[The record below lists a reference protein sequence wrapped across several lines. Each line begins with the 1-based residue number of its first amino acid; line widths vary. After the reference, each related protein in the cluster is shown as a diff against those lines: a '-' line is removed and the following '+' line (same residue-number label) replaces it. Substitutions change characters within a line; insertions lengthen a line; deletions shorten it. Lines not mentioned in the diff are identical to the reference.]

1 MTCEGLTYSDIPP
14 IYVSSPNYDDMG
26 AILDRLGIS
35 YTDLDMVDLSMANG
49 GVVML
54 NCSFSWQDE
63 VDLDALERF
72 VADGG
77 TLMAS
82 DLTSDAIEYFTDA
95 TFGSGGWGDSV
106 PAEVVDP
113 ELGELLGQETLELDF
128 DTAIN
133 EPNRL
138 PTGATP
144 LLRAADRDS
153 VIAYKFPY
161 QRGSVVYTVFHNHSQ
176 PTDVEDALLQA
187 LLMVP
192 IAESANTTV
201 EDTYTTVVG
210 EPAERSDTQLLDETG
225 NTTEVYRQAGG
236 GSETGIRTE
245 SDTTTVTFR
254 VTNGGNGELSRTLEP
269 GESVRLGRNDFSRIV
284 ADQHQSYISGQ
295 HLEIE
300 HPASHGPLE
309 LRDTNSTNGT
319 RLAGQDISDGQSRTL
334 ETGMRVKLAGD
345 RVTLEIDV

>member
-1 MTCEGLTYSDIPP
+1 MSPEGLAYNDIPP

-54 NCSFSWQDE
+54 NCSFSWNDE

-72 VADGG
+72 IADGG

-113 ELGELLGQETLELDF
+113 ELVDLLGQETLDLDF

-133 EPNRL
+133 EPESL
-138 PTGATP
+138 PAGATP
-144 LLRAADRDS
+144 LLRASNRDS

-161 QRGSVVYTVFHNHSQ
+161 QRGTVVYTVFHNHSQ

-201 EDTYTTVVG
+201 ADTYATVVG
-210 EPAERSDTQLLDETG
+210 DPSSGDDTQLLDESG
-225 NTTEVYRQAGG
+225 DTTQVYRRASG

-245 SDTTTVTFR
+245 TNATTVTLR
-254 VTNGGNGELSRTLEP
+254 TLSGGDGERTWTLEP
-269 GESVRLGRNDFSRIV
+269 GETVRIGRGDLSSIV
-284 ADQHQSYISGQ
+284 ADRHRSYISGQ
-295 HLEIE
+295 HFEIR
-300 HPASHGPLE
+300 HPESHGPLK
-309 LRDTNSTNGT
+309 LRDTDSTNGT
-319 RLAGQDISDGQSRTL
+319 RLAGRDVSDGQTRTL
-334 ETGMRVKLAGD
+334 ETGMRLELAGE
-345 RVTLEIDV
+345 RVAFEVDV

>member
-1 MTCEGLTYSDIPP
+1 MAPEGLAYSDIPP
-14 IYVSSPNYDDMG
+14 IYVSSPKYDDMG

-63 VDLDALERF
+63 VNLDALERF

-82 DLTSDAIEYFTDA
+82 DLTSDAIEHFADA
-95 TFGSGGWGDSV
+95 TFGSGDWGNSV

-113 ELGELLGQETLELDF
+113 ELVELLGQETIELDF

-133 EPNRL
+133 EPERL

-144 LLRAADRDS
+144 LLKASDRDS
-153 VIAYKFPY
+153 VIAYKFSY
-161 QRGSVVYTVFHNHSQ
+161 QHGTVVYTVFHNHSQ

-210 EPAERSDTQLLDETG
+210 EPSGGSDTQLLDEAG

-245 SDTTTVTFR
+245 SNETTVTFR
-254 VTNGGNGELSRTLEP
+254 TITGGNGEVSRTLEP
-269 GESVRLGRNDFSRIV
+269 GESARLGRSEFSGIV
-284 ADQHQSYISGQ
+284 ADRHQSYISGQ

-300 HPASHGPLE
+300 HPNSHGPLE

-319 RLAGQDISDGQSRTL
+319 ILAGEDLSSGESRTI
-334 ETGMRVKLAGD
+334 ETGMKVKLAGD
-345 RVTLEIDV
+345 RVTFEIDI

>member
-1 MTCEGLTYSDIPP
+1 MSQGDLAYSDIPP

-54 NCSFSWQDE
+54 NCSFVWDDE

-72 VADGG
+72 IADGG

-82 DLTSDAIEYFTDA
+82 DLTSDAIEHFTNA
-95 TFGSGGWGDSV
+95 TFGWGGWGNSV

-113 ELGELLGQETLELDF
+113 ELAELLGQETIDLDF

-133 EPNRL
+133 EPASL
-138 PTGATP
+138 PPGATP
-144 LLRAADRDS
+144 LLRASNRDS

-201 EDTYTTVVG
+201 ADTYATVVG
-210 EPAERSDTQLLDETG
+210 DDTGGNDTQLLDESG
-225 NTTEVYRQAGG
+225 NTTEVYRQASG

-245 SDTTTVTFR
+245 TTATTVR
-254 VTNGGNGELSRTLEP
+254 LEAVSGGNGQLSRTLEP
-269 GESVRLGRNDFSRIV
+269 GETARLGRSELSGVV
-284 ADQHQSYISGQ
+284 ADQHRSFISGQ
-295 HLEIE
+295 HFEIR
-300 HPASHGPLE
+300 HPESHGPLK
-309 LRDTNSTNGT
+309 LCDTDSTNGT
-319 RLAGQDISDGQSRTL
+319 RLAGEDISDGQTRTL
-334 ETGMRVKLAGD
+334 ETGMRLQLAGD
-345 RVTLEIDV
+345 RVTLEIEM

>member
-1 MTCEGLTYSDIPP
+1 MPQGDLAYSDIPP

-54 NCSFSWQDE
+54 NCSFSWQEE

-82 DLTSDAIEYFTDA
+82 DLTSDAIEYFTNA
-95 TFGSGGWGDSV
+95 TFGSGGWGNSV

-113 ELGELLGQETLELDF
+113 ELVELLGQETLELDF
-128 DTAIN
+128 DTAID
-133 EPNRL
+133 EPERL

-144 LLRAADRDS
+144 LLKASDRDS
-153 VIAYKFPY
+153 VIAYKFSY
-161 QRGSVVYTVFHNHSQ
+161 QRGTVVYTVFHNHSQ

-201 EDTYTTVVG
+201 EGVISLFPGIVLRVQCFMG
-210 EPAERSDTQLLDETG
+210 HNSLD
-225 NTTEVYRQAGG
+225 
-236 GSETGIRTE
+236 SI
-245 SDTTTVTFR
+245 
-254 VTNGGNGELSRTLEP
+254 
-269 GESVRLGRNDFSRIV
+269 
-284 ADQHQSYISGQ
+284 
-295 HLEIE
+295 
-300 HPASHGPLE
+300 
-309 LRDTNSTNGT
+309 
-319 RLAGQDISDGQSRTL
+319 
-334 ETGMRVKLAGD
+334 VKLPPTHMTFPERIACAN
-345 RVTLEIDV
+345 LP